1 MSDEQRLRSAI
12 DAWEEAC
19 SSMLALGHEL
29 GEDDWAT
36 QTDLPGWTVADV
48 FGHTA
53 HLEATLTGAAHDDVE
68 LPDSPHVKGPVNTW
82 IEQGVH
88 ARRGRAALAVL
99 EEIDGA
105 VARRA
110 AHLRE
115 NPPTDGSARADGG
128 LGEWDWNTLLSN
140 RVVDVWM
147 HEQDV
152 RRAVGRPGGFS
163 GAAPAHVV
171 RTFLGAMPFVLGKR
185 AGLEAGRSVLLT
197 LTDADISLTYTA
209 GADGRVSLTEEPP
222 ADPTLGPTLGLA
234 MDTETFI
241 VLCGGRQ
248 APRDQQ
254 VAVTGDHALADRV
267 LTSMAVTP

>member
-1 MSDEQRLRSAI
+1 MSDEQRLRRAI

-19 SSMLALGHEL
+19 ADFLALGRALTPE
-29 GEDDWAT
+29 EWSR

-53 HLEATLTGAAHDDVE
+53 HLEATLTGAPHDEVE
-68 LPDSPHVKGPVNTW
+68 LPDSPHVKGPVHGW

-88 ARRGRAALAVL
+88 ARRGREIVAVL
-99 EEIDGA
+99 EEIQVA
-105 VARRA
+105 VAARSA
-110 AHLRE
+110 YLRE
-115 NPPTDGSARADGG
+115 NPPTDGKARADGG

-152 RRAVGRPGGFS
+152 RRAVDRPGGFS
-163 GAAPAHVV
+163 GAPQAHVV
-171 RTFLGAMPFVLGKR
+171 RSFLGAMPFVLGKR
-185 AGLEAGRSVLLT
+185 VGLDEGRTVLLT
-197 LTDADISLTYTA
+197 LTDADLTLAYTA
-209 GADGRVSLTEEPP
+209 GADGRVSLAEEPP
-222 ADPTLGPTLGLA
+222 TAPDLGLA

-248 APRDQQ
+248 APREQR
-254 VAVTGDHALADRV
+254 VAVTGDLDLGDRV
-267 LTSMAVTP
+267 LTSLAITP